1 MNNQALPNHIIAC
14 IDMRSFYASVS
25 AVDAGLNAMEDAICV
40 VGDLERKGSVVL
52 AASPRM
58 KKEFGIKTGARLFEI
73 PNHPDIHLIEPK
85 MELFVRVSMEISRL
99 FEEYVRKE
107 DIFVYSIDES
117 FLKLHHTDTPANRE
131 DALRIIHRIQDDL
144 IRLFHL
150 PSAVGVG
157 PNMLLAKLA
166 LDLEGKKKGIAW
178 WDYKD
183 VPEKL
188 WPVAPLSEMWGIGSR
203 TERNLNNM
211 GIFSVGDLA
220 NYDLTMLEERFGVM
234 GNQLHNHA
242 NGIDLSGFGGPGKEE
257 QVSYGKGQVL
267 FRDYDTASDVMAVV
281 LEMCEDVAR
290 RAREAGRVART
301 IHLGVGY
308 SKTAF
313 GGGFSRSRS
322 IDEPTN
328 ETMSIYRVC
337 QELFYE
343 NYTNKPVRNLN
354 VSITN
359 LEDESSMQL
368 SLFDTQ
374 RWEKRRLGAAMD
386 SIRSKY
392 GSTSILRAV
401 SYTDAGTAVQRAT
414 LLGGHKK

>member
-14 IDMRSFYASVS
+14 IDMRSFYASCA

-58 KKEFGIKTGARLFEI
+58 KKQFGVKTGTRLFEI

-85 MELFVRVSMEISRL
+85 MEFYVKVSMEITRL
-99 FEEYVRKE
+99 FGEYVRKE

-117 FLKLHHTDTPANRE
+117 FLKLHHTDTPANRT

-144 IRLFHL
+144 IRLFQL

-157 PNMLLAKLA
+157 PNMLLSKLA
-166 LDLEGKKKGIAW
+166 LDLEGKKKGVAW

-211 GIFSVGDLA
+211 GIFSIGDLA
-220 NYDLTMLEERFGVM
+220 NYDLKMLEERFGVM
-234 GNQLHNHA
+234 GNQLYQHA

-267 FRDYDTASDVMAVV
+267 FRDYDKASDVMTVV

-308 SKTAF
+308 SKTSF

-328 ETMSIYRVC
+328 ETMRIYRVC

-343 NYTNKPVRNLN
+343 NYANKPVRNLN

-392 GSTSILRAV
+392 GTTSILRAV
-401 SYTDAGTAVQRAT
+401 SYTDAGTAVQRSA